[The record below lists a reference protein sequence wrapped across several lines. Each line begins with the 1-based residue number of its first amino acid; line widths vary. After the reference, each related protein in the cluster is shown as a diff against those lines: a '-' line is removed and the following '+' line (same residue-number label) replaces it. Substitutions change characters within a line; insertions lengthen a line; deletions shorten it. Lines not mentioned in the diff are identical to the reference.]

1 MKRIVILFL
10 ATLSIMSVANSQEN
24 LKNLENNKRSD
35 TIDVLDYKM
44 NLDLT
49 QMSSQTISGE
59 CRVKFQSKMDNINGI
74 SLDLLQFTIDSVK
87 QGINIISY
95 SYNDTLLRA
104 TLGATLLQNDIDSV
118 TVYYSGQ
125 PQTDPSGFGGFYFQ
139 GNYAYNLGVGF
150 LADPHNYGR
159 TWHPCFDN
167 FVERAT
173 YDITM
178 ITPDGIT
185 GYSNGYIESES
196 VGANNENIR
205 RWVLEDNIPTYLACV
220 GAAPYTHVNQEYLS
234 NLTSNQI
241 PVMLIAE
248 PQDTTNFKN
257 SFANLFGAMDA
268 FETNY
273 GPYVWNKIAFA
284 LVPFNGGAMEHATCI
299 MYPKVT
305 ANGNLQYETLMA
317 HELSHHWWG
326 NLVTCRT
333 SGDMWINEG
342 IASYSESLFLEHVYD
357 YDRYIGELKNV
368 HRDVIQKAH
377 QNDGAF
383 YPLSGVPHS
392 ATYGDHSYS
401 KGATMMHN
409 LRTQMGDSD
418 FFDGLNYIQTN
429 YAFQD
434 IDALEFRDALETSS
448 GQNLTPFFDGYVLN
462 PGFNGFEIDSFAVSP
477 NGNDFDVE
485 LYIQQKLF
493 EAPDFFLD
501 IPIQVTFVDS
511 DKTEYVSQIV
521 VGSEFTSATVTV
533 PFNPEMV
540 YLNGDD
546 GLLNAVTGENIWLT
560 EQSTHLMDYPYFFM
574 NVLSASD
581 SNLFRVDHHRV
592 APDPIQSAYVS
603 HQFVISGDRFWKVDG
618 IWSADFEVKGRF
630 TFDARNT
637 SAGNLDLSLFES
649 HNGVAFNE
657 DSIVLLYRPN
667 QRYEWEEVQD
677 IDYTSLGSPT
687 DGYARLEK
695 EGLEKGEYTFG
706 FRKNVANLSEEIKKK
721 QLIKIYPNPASD
733 NVTID
738 FKNVKGMKTIV
749 IQNHEG
755 RIIDEVET
763 DKLNYSLDTS
773 AFASGNYNL
782 IFMQN
787 DKLIGAQKLIKQ

>member
-1 MKRIVILFL
+1 MKRIIVIFL
-10 ATLSIMSVANSQEN
+10 AVFSLITSAFSQEN

-35 TIDVLDYKM
+35 TIDVIDYKM
-44 NLDLT
+44 NLDFT
-49 QMSSQTISGE
+49 QMSTQIIFGE
-59 CRVKFQSKMDNINGI
+59 CRVKFQSKMDNIDGI

-87 QGINIISY
+87 QGNNTIAY
-95 SYNDTLLRA
+95 SYNDTLIRA
-104 TLGATLLQNDIDSV
+104 NLGTPLMENDIDSV
-118 TVYYSGQ
+118 TVYYSGT

-139 GNYAYNLGVGF
+139 GDYAYNLGVGF
-150 LADPHNYGR
+150 QADPHNYGR

-196 VGANNENIR
+196 VGTNNENIR

-220 GAAPYTHVNQEYLS
+220 GAAPYTHVDQEYLS

-284 LVPFNGGAMEHATCI
+284 LVPFNGGAMEHSTCV

-357 YDRYIGELKNV
+357 YDRYIKELKGV

-377 QNDGAF
+377 QNDGEF
-383 YPLSGVPHS
+383 YALSGVPHNV
-392 ATYGDHSYS
+392 TYGDHSYS

-409 LRTQMGDSD
+409 LRTQMGDAD
-418 FFDGLNYIQTN
+418 FFSGLNYIQTN

-434 IDALEFRDALETSS
+434 IDALDFRDALETAT

-462 PGFNGFEIDSFAVSP
+462 PGFNGFEIDSFVVSP
-477 NGNDFDVE
+477 NGNDYDVE

-493 EAPDFFLD
+493 EAPDYFMD
-501 IPIQVTFVDS
+501 IPMEVTFVDG
-511 DKTEYVSQIV
+511 DKTT
-521 VGSEFTSATVTV
+521 FTSQVILGDEFSTASITV

-540 YLNGDD
+540 YLNGDY

-560 EQSTHLMDYPYFFM
+560 EQSTHLMNYPYFFM
-574 NVLSASD
+574 NVQNAND
-581 SNLFRVDHHRV
+581 SSLFRVDHFRV
-592 APDPIQSAYVS
+592 APDPIGSAYLS
-603 HQFVISGDRFWKVDG
+603 HQFVISQDRYWKADG
-618 IWSADFEVKGRF
+618 IWSEDLEIKGRF

-637 SAGNLDLSLFES
+637 SGGNLDLSLFDTHE
-649 HNGVAFNE
+649 GVDFHE
-657 DSIVLLYRPN
+657 DSIVLLYRQN
-667 QRYEWEEVQD
+667 QYHQWGEVEN
-677 IDYTSLGSPT
+677 IDYFSLGSPT
-687 DGYARLEK
+687 DGYARFEVPELK
-695 EGLEKGEYTFG
+695 KGEYTFG
-706 FRKNVANLSEEIKKK
+706 FRKNIANLSNELKK
-721 QLIKIYPNPASD
+721 QQIINVYPNPTSHQA
-733 NVTID
+733 TID
-738 FKNVKGMKTIV
+738 FKNLKGKKTIV
-749 IQNHEG
+749 IQDVG
-755 RIIDEVET
+755 GKIIEEIQTDQKEVI
-763 DKLNYSLDTS
+763 LNTRSYPQ
-773 AFASGNYNL
+773 GNYHL

-787 DKLIGAQKLIKQ
+787 DEIIGAQKLIKQ

>member
-1 MKRIVILFL
+1 MKQIGVIFL
-10 ATLSIMSVANSQEN
+10 AIFSLFNNAFSQHN
-24 LKNLENNKRSD
+24 YKNLENNKRSD

-44 NLDLT
+44 NLDFT
-49 QMSSQTISGE
+49 EMSNQIISGE
-59 CRVKFQSKMDNINGI
+59 CRVKFESKMDNIDGI

-87 QGINIISY
+87 QGNDVITY

-104 TLGATLLQNDIDSV
+104 NLGSVLMQNDLDSV
-118 TVYYSGQ
+118 TVYYSGI

-139 GNYAYNLGVGF
+139 GSYAYNLGVGF
-150 LADPHNYGR
+150 QADPHNYGR

-185 GYSNGYIESES
+185 GYSNGYIKSES
-196 VGANNENIR
+196 VGSNNENIR

-234 NLTSNQI
+234 SLSSNQI

-248 PQDTTNFKN
+248 PQDTTNFKS

-273 GPYVWNKIAFA
+273 GPYVWNKVAFA

-305 ANGNLQYETLMA
+305 ANGTLQYETLMA
-317 HELSHHWWG
+317 HELAHHWWG

-357 YDRYIGELKNV
+357 YDRYISELKGV

-383 YPLSGVPHS
+383 YALSGVPHS

-429 YAFQD
+429 FAFQD
-434 IDALEFRDALETSS
+434 IDALEFRDALEAAT

-462 PGFNGFEIDSFAVSP
+462 PGFNGFEIDSFTVQP
-477 NGNDFDVE
+477 NGNEYDVE
-485 LYIQQKLF
+485 LFIQQKLF
-493 EAPDFFLD
+493 EAPDYFMN
-501 IPIQVTFVDS
+501 IPMEVTFVDG
-511 DKTEYVSQIV
+511 DKSTFSSQII
-521 VGSEFTSATVTV
+521 VGNQLSTASVTV
-533 PFNPEMV
+533 PFNPEMI
-540 YLNGDD
+540 YLNGDH
-546 GLLNAVTGENIWLT
+546 GLLNAVTGENMWLT
-560 EQSTHLMDYPYFFM
+560 ESGMHQMNYPYFFM
-574 NVLSASD
+574 SVQNATD
-581 SNLFRVDHHRV
+581 SNLFRVDHFRV
-592 APDPIQSAYVS
+592 APDAIGSAYLS
-603 HQFVISGDRFWKVDG
+603 HQFAISEDRFWKIDG
-618 IWSADFEVKGRF
+618 IWSEDLDIKGRF

-637 SAGNLDLSLFES
+637 SGGNLDLSLFDS
-649 HNGVAFNE
+649 HDGVDFHE
-657 DSIVLLYRPN
+657 DSIVVLYRAS
-667 QRYEWEEVQD
+667 QYYQWEEVGNVE
-677 IDYTSLGSPT
+677 YNSLGSTT
-687 DGYARLEK
+687 DGYARFEVPELK
-695 EGLEKGEYTFG
+695 KGEYTFG
-706 FRKNVANLSEEIKKK
+706 FRKNLANISNELKK
-721 QLIKIYPNPASD
+721 QQLISIYPNPTNHQA
-733 NVTID
+733 TID
-738 FKNVKGMKTIV
+738 FKELKGKKVVV
-749 IQNHEG
+749 IQDMEG
-755 RIIDEVET
+755 KIVDEIQT
-763 DKLNYSLDTS
+763 DKTKHILNTNAYPQGT
-773 AFASGNYNL
+773 YHL

-787 DKLIGAQKLIKQ
+787 DELIGAQKLVKQ

>member
-1 MKRIVILFL
+1 MKRIIVLFI
-10 ATLSIMSVANSQEN
+10 AVFSIITAASSQEN

-44 NLDLT
+44 NLDFT
-49 QMSSQTISGE
+49 QMSSQIISSE
-59 CRVKFQSKMDNINGI
+59 CRVKFQSKMDNIDGI
-74 SLDLLQFTIDSVK
+74 SLDLLQFTIDSLK
-87 QGINIISY
+87 QGNNVITY

-104 TLGATLLQNDIDSV
+104 NLGTTLMQNDIDSV
-118 TVYYSGQ
+118 TVYYSGT

-139 GNYAYNLGVGF
+139 GDYAYNLGVGF
-150 LADPHNYGR
+150 QADPHNYGR

-167 FVERAT
+167 FVERST
-173 YDITM
+173 YDITL

-196 VGANNENIR
+196 VGTSNENIR
-205 RWVLEDNIPTYLACV
+205 RWILEDNIPTYLACV
-220 GAAPYTHVNQEYLS
+220 GVAPYTHVNQEYLS

-284 LVPFNGGAMEHATCI
+284 LVPFNGGAMEHSTCV
-299 MYPKVT
+299 MYPRVT

-342 IASYSESLFLEHVYD
+342 LASYSESLFLEHVYD
-357 YDRYIGELKNV
+357 YETYIDELKGV

-377 QNDGAF
+377 LNDGAF

-409 LRTQMGDSD
+409 LRTQMGDAD

-429 YAFQD
+429 FAFQD
-434 IDALEFRDALETSS
+434 IDALDFRDALETSS

-462 PGFNGFEIDSFAVSP
+462 PGFNGFEIDSFVVSP

-485 LYIQQKLF
+485 LFIEQKLF
-493 EAPDFFLD
+493 EAPDYFKD
-501 IPIQVTFVDS
+501 VPMEVTFVAIDQ
-511 DKTEYVSQIV
+511 TEFKSQIV
-521 VGSEFTSATVTV
+521 LSDEFSTANVTV

-540 YLNGDD
+540 YLNGDH
-546 GLLNAVTGENIWLT
+546 GLLNAVTGENLLLT
-560 EQSTHLMDYPYFFM
+560 DEGSHMMNYPYFFI
-574 NVLSASD
+574 NVQNESD
-581 SNLFRVDHHRV
+581 SSFFRVEHYRV
-592 APDPIQSAYVS
+592 APDPIVSAYIG
-603 HQFVISGDRFWKVDG
+603 HQFVISEDRYWKVDG
-618 IWSADFEVKGRF
+618 IWSEDLEIKGRF
-630 TFDARNT
+630 YFDGRDNT
-637 SAGNLDLSLFES
+637 GGNLDLSLFDN
-649 HNGVAFNE
+649 HDGVTFNE
-657 DSIVLLYRPN
+657 DSVVLLHRES
-667 QRYEWEEVQD
+667 QSHRWEEVESTE
-677 IDYTSLGSPT
+677 YSTLGSAT
-687 DGYARLEK
+687 DGYARFEVL
-695 EGLEKGEYTFG
+695 GLRKGEYAFG
-706 FRKNVANLSEEIKKK
+706 FRKNIANLSDELKKK
-721 QLIKIYPNPASD
+721 QIINVYPNPASHQAS
-733 NVTID
+733 ID
-738 FKNVKGMKTIV
+738 FKDFKGRKSIIV
-749 IQNHEG
+749 QDIGGKIIEEIQTEEQEY
-755 RIIDEVET
+755 I
-763 DKLNYSLDTS
+763 LNTRSYPQ
-773 AFASGNYNL
+773 GNYHL

-787 DKLIGAQKLIKQ
+787 DELIGAQKLVKQ

>member
-1 MKRIVILFL
+1 MKRIIISFL
-10 ATLSIMSVANSQEN
+10 AVFSLLQTTVAQDN

-35 TIDVLDYKM
+35 TIDVHDYKM
-44 NLDLT
+44 NLDFT
-49 QMSSQTISGE
+49 QMLSQIISGE
-59 CRVKFQSKMDNINGI
+59 CRVKFESKMDNIDGI

-87 QGINIISY
+87 QGNNTITY

-104 TLGATLLQNDIDSV
+104 NLETPLMQNDIDSV
-118 TVYYSGQ
+118 TVYYSGT

-139 GNYAYNLGVGF
+139 GSYAYNLGIGF
-150 LADPHNYGR
+150 EADPHNYGR

-196 VGANNENIR
+196 VGTNNVNIR
-205 RWVLEDNIPTYLACV
+205 RWILEDNIPTYLACV
-220 GAAPYTHVNQEYLS
+220 GAAPYTHVDQAYLS

-248 PQDTTNFKN
+248 PQDTTNFKS

-268 FETNY
+268 FEANY

-284 LVPFNGGAMEHATCI
+284 LVPFNGGAMEHSTCV

-357 YDRYIGELKNV
+357 YDNYISELKGV

-377 QNDGAF
+377 LNDGAF

-409 LRTQMGDSD
+409 LRTHMGDAD

-462 PGFNGFEIDSFAVSP
+462 PGFNGFEIDSFIVAP
-477 NGNDFDVE
+477 NGNDYDVE
-485 LYIQQKLF
+485 LFVQQKLF
-493 EAPDFFLD
+493 EAPDYFLD
-501 IPIQVTFVDS
+501 VPMEVTFVDS
-511 DKTEYVSQIV
+511 DRNTFTSQV
-521 VGSEFTSATVTV
+521 MLSGEFTTTSVSV
-533 PFNPEMV
+533 PFDPEMV
-540 YLNGDD
+540 YFNEQN
-546 GLLNAVTGENIWLT
+546 GLLNAVTGQNLIT
-560 EQSTHLMDYPYFFM
+560 SSTGSHDLKYPYLF
-574 NVLSASD
+574 SIIDEISD
-581 SNLFRVDHHRV
+581 TNLLRVEHYRLP
-592 APDPIQSAYVS
+592 PDDIESPFIG
-603 HQFVISGDRFWKVDG
+603 HQFVISNERFWKVDG
-618 IWSADFEVKGRF
+618 IWSTDFEARARF
-630 TFDARNT
+630 TFDARDNL
-637 SAGNLDLSLFES
+637 SGNLDNELMTD
-649 HNGVAFNE
+649 HAGVTFHE
-657 DSIVLLYRPN
+657 DSVVLLWRPN
-667 QRYEWEEVQD
+667 QSVRWEEYS
-677 IDYTSLGSPT
+677 DYEINTIGSET
-687 DGYARLEK
+687 DGFGRADVSILR
-695 EGLEKGEYTFG
+695 KGEYAFG
-706 FRKNVANLSEEIKKK
+706 FRKNIADVSEELEKNQIVKV
-721 QLIKIYPNPASD
+721 YPNPST
-733 NVTID
+733 NQTTID
-738 FKNVKGMKTIV
+738 FKNLKGLKMITI
-749 IQNHEG
+749 QDMEG
-755 RIIDEVET
+755 RIVREIQT
-763 DKLNYSLDTS
+763 DTEKYILNTS
-773 AFASGNYNL
+773 ELSQGNYHL
-782 IFMQN
+782 IFIQ
-787 DKLIGAQKLIKQ
+787 DDELIGAQKLIKQ